1 MNYLDS
7 IPFSFL
13 NIIIT
18 IKSTTFDLYAFKC
31 VSSRHDICAHLYIFI
46 RSIVCLSFLRNLNA
60 TLKEEKAITD
70 QPVVN

>member
-1 MNYLDS
+1 MHSNACQVDMTYVH
-7 IPFSFL
+7 
-13 NIIIT
+13 T
-18 IKSTTFDLYAFKC
+18 YTF
-31 VSSRHDICAHLYIFI
+31 FI